1 MVLCELYFY
10 FLLKQAIIQSDMD
23 TAAKK
28 QNGVVFTPEWV
39 VDFMVEEVFKGCKI
53 TGNEKILDAGCGEGV
68 FSVIAAQKFS
78 ELSGKK
84 IQKVIEDN
92 IYVADISKEH
102 IEKTKQNLQNLSK
115 IKIKKYNAVAD
126 DFCFHKFDEKFDFII
141 GNPPYVRIQN
151 LNGRKEELQKNY
163 ITASS
168 GSIDLYFCFFE
179 QALKLLNK
187 NGKIAFIT
195 PNSHF
200 HSAAGK
206 KLRVLMLPH
215 LTKIINFDHFQVFKD
230 ATAYT
235 AITFL
240 QNEKTANFLY
250 AENFKNDFNNL
261 DYKNISAQHMRT
273 ERWEFFDERY
283 LDKIIKLNKKYS
295 TLQEVA
301 NIHYGIATLKDDVY
315 IFSPEK
321 IDADYFYFNN
331 FKIEKDLCVPII
343 KASTYK
349 GKKQNLFLIFP
360 YKNEKI
366 IPKNIFQKK
375 YPEAYRYFLQKRD
388 ILEMRD
394 KGGGKNYEEFYAF
407 GRNQGLKTSFGK
419 KIITSV
425 MNLTPRFYVIEDE
438 KSSFYA
444 GYCVKPKK
452 EVDLYKLCEAL
463 NSNLMEEYI
472 NLVSKSYRGGYKSYA
487 KSFLKDFVHP
497 QFYKSQPALF

>member
-1 MVLCELYFY
+1 
-10 FLLKQAIIQSDMD
+10 MD
-23 TAAKK
+23 TTIKK

-39 VDFMVEEVFKGCKI
+39 ADFMIDEILNSQKI
-53 TGNEKILDAGCGEGV
+53 NGNEKILDAGCGEGV
-68 FSVIAAQKFS
+68 FATIAAQKFS
-78 ELSGKK
+78 KLSGKP
-84 IQKVIEDN
+84 IEKVIEEN
-92 IYVADISKEH
+92 IYFIDISNEYIK
-102 IEKTKQNLQNLSK
+102 KTKENLKKLSK
-115 IKIKKYNAVAD
+115 NKITKYNTTAD
-126 DFCFHKFDEKFDFII
+126 DFCLHDFNQKFDFII

-151 LNGRKEELQKNY
+151 LNDRKEQLQKKY

-187 NGKIAFIT
+187 NGKISFIT

-200 HSAAGK
+200 YSAAGR
-206 KLRVLMLPH
+206 KLRNLMLFH
-215 LTKIINFDHFQVFKD
+215 LTKIVNFDHFQVFKD

-240 QNEKTANFLY
+240 QNKNTTNFLY
-250 AENFKNDFNNL
+250 TENFKNDFKDL
-261 DYKNISAQHMRT
+261 KYKKIETQHMKS
-273 ERWEFFDERY
+273 ERWEFFDEKY

-315 IFSPEK
+315 VFSPEK
-321 IDADYFYFNN
+321 IDKSYFYFDS

-349 GKKQNLFLIFP
+349 GKNQNLFLIFP
-360 YKNEKI
+360 YKKEKI
-366 IPKNIFQKK
+366 VPKNIFQKK
-375 YPEAYRYFLQKRD
+375 YPEAYKYFLQQRN
-388 ILEMRD
+388 ILETRD
-394 KGGGKNYEEFYAF
+394 KGGGKDYEEFYAF

-419 KIITSV
+419 KIITSM
-425 MNLTPRFYVIEDE
+425 MNITPRFYVIEDE
-438 KSSFYA
+438 KTSFYA
-444 GYCVKPKK
+444 GYCIKPKNNSN
-452 EVDLYKLCEAL
+452 LYKLCEAL
-463 NSNLMEEYI
+463 NSDLMKEHI
-472 NLVSKSYRGGYKSYA
+472 SSVSKSYRGGYKSYA